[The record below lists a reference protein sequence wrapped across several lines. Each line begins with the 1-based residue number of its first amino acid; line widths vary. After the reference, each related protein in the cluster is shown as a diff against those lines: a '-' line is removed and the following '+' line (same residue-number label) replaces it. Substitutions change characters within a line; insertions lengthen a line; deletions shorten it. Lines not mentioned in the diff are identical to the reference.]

1 MHRNYRKY
9 LLAWLFIFGWVS
21 IYFFSTKIQQ
31 EHHQTYFAVLPH
43 FALQPAT
50 IDSAYR
56 HLLEDYSLSGKSLQI
71 LLVSPDHFEKQ
82 TNNLGEKII
91 DKPICFQSTCLP
103 IHAIYTSDSEKKPDT
118 WIKEHGRWAH
128 FLFLKKYFPHAKISL
143 VKLSPRDFSN
153 LDILTKKLHQ
163 LEKNDNLLIIASVDF
178 SHYTSEQRAYVH
190 DLKSYYT
197 LIHADTQADYSTIE
211 VDCPTCVY
219 LVNTRA
225 QSKRQYPKLFK
236 RDSSSTL
243 VGKNL
248 WKENTSREFV
258 LYTGEKSEENWI
270 VLWFFGDL
278 MFDRWVKSMLNTPEK
293 IQQHFQ
299 DRYQQWNIL
308 LDPKSNIHRP
318 WFGLDMLGY
327 NLETPRVSTNCSHH
341 TNGINIC
348 SSWAVLWMLKS
359 LWFDTVTIANN
370 HARDDGQEWYMQT
383 IHSLQ
388 ENTISY
394 AGWTHFKWINK
405 NVVLTKTIRGIPLA
419 LHAYNMYNR
428 FSGDMESYCS
438 DLVRY
443 TTLWYKNI
451 VSIHRGTEYQTTH
464 NILQENIGKKLI
476 DCWADIIIGH
486 HPHVIQ
492 DIQRYQSKP
501 IIYSL
506 WNFLF
511 DQYFSEATKKGMYVL
526 AHIPLSWAIEIRTGE
541 IKSVP

>member
-9 LLAWLFIFGWVS
+9 LLAWLLIFGWIS
-21 IYFFSTKIQQ
+21 IYFFSTETHQKN
-31 EHHQTYFAVLPH
+31 HQTHFAVLPH

-56 HLLEDYSLSGKSLQI
+56 HLLEDYSLSEKSLQI
-71 LLVSPDHFEKQ
+71 LVISPDHFEKQ
-82 TNNLGEKII
+82 TNNLHENII
-91 DKPICFQSTCLP
+91 DKSICFQSTCLP

-118 WIKEHGRWAH
+118 WIKEHGRWVH
-128 FLFLKKYFPHAKISL
+128 FPFLKKYFPHAKVSL

-153 LDILTKKLHQ
+153 LDILTKNLHQ
-163 LEKNDNLLIIASVDF
+163 LEKNDNLLVIASVDF
-178 SHYTSEQRAYVH
+178 SHYTSEQRAYIH

-197 LIHADTQADYSTIE
+197 LIHADTQAEYTNIE

-225 QSKRQYPKLFK
+225 QSKKQYPQLLK

-243 VGKNL
+243 IGKNL
-248 WKENTSREFV
+248 WKENTSREFI
-258 LYTGEKSEENWI
+258 LYTWKKSEENGI

-394 AGWTHFKWINK
+394 AGRTHFKWINK

-428 FSGDMESYCS
+428 FSGDMENYCA

-492 DIQRYQSKP
+492 DIQRYQGKP

-511 DQYFSEATKKGMYVL
+511 DQYFSEATKKGMYIL

-541 IKSVP
+541 ITSVP